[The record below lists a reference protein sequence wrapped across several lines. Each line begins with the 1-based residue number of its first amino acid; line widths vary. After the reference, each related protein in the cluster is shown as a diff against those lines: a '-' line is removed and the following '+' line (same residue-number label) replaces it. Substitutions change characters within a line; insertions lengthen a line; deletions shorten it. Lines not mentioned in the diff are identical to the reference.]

1 MASILYLPAENSQ
14 EERFRSLLEIAV
26 PEKKLEIYRTFEE
39 LSRGLRETG
48 SGVKVAILFA
58 VNQVE
63 ITQILSLGDVLADVK
78 IILILADEDKETMM
92 KAHRLRPRYVTWMDY
107 DLVDIVTVFKRM
119 VALYDII

>member
-1 MASILYLPAENSQ
+1 MASILYLPAEYSQ

-26 PEKKLEIYRTFEE
+26 PEKKFEIYRTFEE

-58 VNQVE
+58 VNQAE
-63 ITQILSLGDVLADVK
+63 ITQILSLGDLLADVK

-107 DLVDIVTVFKRM
+107 DLLDIGIVFKRM
-119 VALYDII
+119 IALYDVI